1 MGKGMSRRKP
11 LSGEKRYSMR
21 AHITRKMFYTAVLG
35 FLGVFFLA
43 EHQAAAQ
50 GNVEAGAKQYKEV
63 QNCKECHGDGGKG
76 DGFILPLLKVKVE
89 MHSWTDKAF
98 MSELTDEYLA
108 EIITKGGET
117 LGKSEVM
124 LQYSDKL
131 NEQQVKDLVA
141 FIRSLAR

>member
-1 MGKGMSRRKP
+1 M
-11 LSGEKRYSMR
+11 L
-21 AHITRKMFYTAVLG
+21 YTAVLG
-35 FLGVFFLA
+35 VFSVFFLA

-98 MSELTDEYLA
+98 MSALPDEYLA
-108 EIITKGGET
+108 EIITKGGEA
-117 LGKSEVM
+117 LGKSAAM
-124 LQYSDKL
+124 LEYSDKL

>member
-1 MGKGMSRRKP
+1 MAEAWAKENLWVERI
-11 LSGEKRYSMR
+11 RYSMR
-21 AHITRKMFYTAVLG
+21 ARITRKMLYPAVLG
-35 FLGVFFLA
+35 FFSVFFLA
-43 EHQAAAQ
+43 EYQAVAQ

-98 MSELTDEYLA
+98 MSALPDEYLA
-108 EIITKGGET
+108 EIITKGGEA
-117 LGKSEVM
+117 LGKSAVM
-124 LQYSDKL
+124 LEYSDKL

>member
-50 GNVEAGAKQYKEV
+50 GNAEAGARLYKEV
-63 QNCKECHGDGGKG
+63 ENCKECHGDGGKG
-76 DGFILPLLKVKVE
+76 DGFILPLFFFFSSRRR
-89 MHSWTDKAF
+89 HTR
-98 MSELTDEYLA
+98 LTCDW
-108 EIITKGGET
+108 
-117 LGKSEVM
+117 S
-124 LQYSDKL
+124 SD
-131 NEQQVKDLVA
+131 VCSSD
-141 FIRSLAR
+141 

>member
-1 MGKGMSRRKP
+1 
-11 LSGEKRYSMR
+11 MR
-21 AHITRKMFYTAVLG
+21 AHITRKRFYIAALG
-35 FLGVFFLA
+35 FFSVFFLA
-43 EHQAAAQ
+43 EYQAAAQ

-63 QNCKECHGDGGKG
+63 QNCKECHGDAGKG
-76 DGFILPLLKVKVE
+76 DGFVLPLLKVKVE

-108 EIITKGGET
+108 EIITKGGEA
-117 LGKSEVM
+117 LGKSAAM
-124 LQYSDKL
+124 LEYADKL